1 MTNTNCLNEHATGL
15 IIPPWV
21 IIGKKTN
28 ISSEY
33 EDLSTEEVIILA
45 KEPWWLHPY

>member
-21 IIGKKTN
+21 IFGKKTD

-33 EDLSTEEVIILA
+33 EDLSTEEVTLMFI
-45 KEPWWLHPY
+45 KPWWWHH

>member
-1 MTNTNCLNEHATGL
+1 MTTNCLNEPGL
-15 IIPPWV
+15 ITSSWV
-21 IIGKKTN
+21 IFGKKTD

>member
-1 MTNTNCLNEHATGL
+1 MTNTNCLNEPGL
-15 IIPPWV
+15 ITSSWV
-21 IIGKKTN
+21 IFGKKTD

>member
-15 IIPPWV
+15 IITPWV
-21 IIGKKTN
+21 IIGKKTD

-33 EDLSTEEVIILA
+33 KDLSTEEVTLMFIR
-45 KEPWWLHPY
+45 PWWRHH